1 MLLII
6 KKVSEAEYV
15 MLFVHMWNL
24 MTNVWKIMIKI
35 KNLHILII
43 NNLYRWAMSERLLI
57 NNFKWV
63 EETFQFNE
71 DFIKSYNDDSDEEY
85 FLETDVQCLENLQN
99 LYNDLPDL
107 FERTKIENIIKLIML
122 YT

>member
-1 MLLII
+1 
-6 KKVSEAEYV
+6 
-15 MLFVHMWNL
+15 
-24 MTNVWKIMIKI
+24 
-35 KNLHILII
+35 
-43 NNLYRWAMSERLLI
+43 MSERLLI

>member
-1 MLLII
+1 
-6 KKVSEAEYV
+6 
-15 MLFVHMWNL
+15 
-24 MTNVWKIMIKI
+24 MIKI

-71 DFIKSYNDDSDEEY
+71 DFIKSYNDDSDEGY
-85 FLETDVQCLENLQN
+85 FLVTDVQYLENLHN

-107 FERTKIENIIKLIML
+107 FESTKIEKIIKLIML

>member
-1 MLLII
+1 
-6 KKVSEAEYV
+6 
-15 MLFVHMWNL
+15 
-24 MTNVWKIMIKI
+24 MIKI
-35 KNLHILII
+35 KNLHILSI
-43 NNLYRWAMSERLLI
+43 NNLYRWAMSESLLI

-71 DFIKSYNDDSDEEY
+71 DFIKSYIDDSDEGY
-85 FLETDVQCLENLQN
+85 FLETDVQYLENLHN
-99 LYNDLPDL
+99 LCNDLPDL

>member
-1 MLLII
+1 
-6 KKVSEAEYV
+6 
-15 MLFVHMWNL
+15 
-24 MTNVWKIMIKI
+24 MIKI

>member
-1 MLLII
+1 
-6 KKVSEAEYV
+6 
-15 MLFVHMWNL
+15 
-24 MTNVWKIMIKI
+24 MIKI
-35 KNLHILII
+35 KNLHLLII